1 MDSPLPWYAPPSGL
15 WFRGRCAVFFLQ
27 LTNIYGRPMMI
38 HLQRDWCWY
47 VEIDP
52 VGRFSLWY
60 FCLWKKCRTSWD
72 LLIWNL
78 IASMGGSRYR
88 LVCQIFSINGIIGG
102 GVIAPWNTDTS
113 VVTTCPVQPV
123 SLLCKKKTLK
133 RSNFWKD
140 NFLPKMAQAIEPSEV
155 YMPKKAWLSIN
166 GYNWSIV
173 YPVLLPW
180 KFAKRACHEGLRF
193 VPSTSQPP
201 RHDSNVLG
209 HDVWLYPPWK

>member
-1 MDSPLPWYAPPSGL
+1 MDEDTLLRLNLFFGWTQCHSHTECKLPSSQICHYVNLGYRGRYSLWEKRTHNQNKKSMDSPLPWYAPPSGL

-78 IASMGGSRYR
+78 IASMGGSRYQ

-102 GVIAPWNTDTS
+102 GVIAPWTRT
-113 VVTTCPVQPV
+113 Q
-123 SLLCKKKTLK
+123 
-133 RSNFWKD
+133 
-140 NFLPKMAQAIEPSEV
+140 
-155 YMPKKAWLSIN
+155 
-166 GYNWSIV
+166 
-173 YPVLLPW
+173 VL
-180 KFAKRACHEGLRF
+180 
-193 VPSTSQPP
+193 SQPAP
-201 RHDSNVLG
+201 SNLWAFLQKENPEKVKFLER
-209 HDVWLYPPWK
+209 